1 MRASLVSPNDP
12 SVELQFVSTC
22 CTVVWLVHYLFAPY
36 QSAVQSPMLSF
47 LMNLGQP
54 RD

>member
-12 SVELQFVSTC
+12 SVELHFVST

-36 QSAVQSPMLSF
+36 QSPVQSPMPSF